1 MTVLE
6 RSIIETRALGTELRI
21 DGLGAAQALA
31 EVQRLEAVL
40 SRFKP
45 SPLTTL
51 NEQGELQMPPRE
63 LYEALRY
70 ALKVAQDTGGL
81 ITPAVR
87 GALVAAGY
95 GAYLGSPSGQPEAVP
110 SVQNVECTPE
120 SLGLPAGLTLDLG
133 GTGKGWIAHQAATC
147 LMPPFV
153 LDAGGD
159 MVLEQPEAF
168 SLEIE
173 DPFGRSPLL
182 LELPAGRWGVAT
194 SSLLKRAWA
203 GGHHLIDTRTGRPLQ
218 SDFVQVTA
226 ISRSVL
232 DAEIFAKLAFFGP
245 EAVQRGQTR
254 RILLALYAFDRAGK
268 VCHWQGEHWEE

>member
-95 GAYLGSPSGQPEAVP
+95 GAYLGSPSGQQPF
-110 SVQNVECTPE
+110 
-120 SLGLPAGLTLDLG
+120 PA
-133 GTGKGWIAHQAATC
+133 C
-147 LMPPFV
+147 
-153 LDAGGD
+153 
-159 MVLEQPEAF
+159 
-168 SLEIE
+168 
-173 DPFGRSPLL
+173 
-182 LELPAGRWGVAT
+182 
-194 SSLLKRAWA
+194 
-203 GGHHLIDTRTGRPLQ
+203 RT
-218 SDFVQVTA
+218 
-226 ISRSVL
+226 
-232 DAEIFAKLAFFGP
+232 
-245 EAVQRGQTR
+245 
-254 RILLALYAFDRAGK
+254 
-268 VCHWQGEHWEE
+268 